1 MPADVSVKIGYL
13 VQDAVDSKRL
23 ARFWCELLGTQ
34 IDTEV
39 GEGEFIVLATT
50 AEGYSIVIQRVPE
63 LKLGK
68 NRVHLD
74 LIVEDLDAAT
84 ELVTSLGGTWNEPGL
99 TREVDG
105 YRWRVMADPEGNEF
119 DLQVQPPGH

>member
-119 DLQVQPPGH
+119 DLQVQPPAH